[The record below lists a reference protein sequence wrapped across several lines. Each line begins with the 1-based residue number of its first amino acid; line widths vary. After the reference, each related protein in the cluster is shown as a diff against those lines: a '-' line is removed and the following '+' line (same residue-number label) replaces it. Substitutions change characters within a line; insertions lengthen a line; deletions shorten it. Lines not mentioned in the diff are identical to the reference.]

1 MGPFTP
7 LFSFGVPVAVMCCK
21 IFPQKNMC
29 CLGSLSPFKKSAM
42 SEIYLLSGSS
52 SSFVFFL
59 LILSTLS
66 LLLRLWG
73 WERWLFDSTF
83 LLWTDY
89 DDRCFAGCFSVTF
102 SGTTLAQEAL
112 LRLRLHGVA
121 SPGGFG
127 FVFLFLVFP
136 CSWVFRHKRRFC
148 SVFVSA
154 FPCLVFSPSGWVG
167 VCLVFRPFL
176 LPFPPPPAVSC
187 ALHLL

>member
-21 IFPQKNMC
+21 VFPQKNMC

-52 SSFVFFL
+52 SSFVCFL
-59 LILSTLS
+59 LILSALS
-66 LLLRLWG
+66 LLLSLWG
-73 WERWLFDSTF
+73 WEHWLFDSTF

-89 DDRCFAGCFSVTF
+89 DDRCFAGCFSF

-121 SPGGFG
+121 SPGVFG
-127 FVFLFLVFP
+127 FFFFVS
-136 CSWVFRHKRRFC
+136 CFR
-148 SVFVSA
+148 VFVVSA
-154 FPCLVFSPSGWVG
+154 
-167 VCLVFRPFL
+167 
-176 LPFPPPPAVSC
+176 
-187 ALHLL
+187 